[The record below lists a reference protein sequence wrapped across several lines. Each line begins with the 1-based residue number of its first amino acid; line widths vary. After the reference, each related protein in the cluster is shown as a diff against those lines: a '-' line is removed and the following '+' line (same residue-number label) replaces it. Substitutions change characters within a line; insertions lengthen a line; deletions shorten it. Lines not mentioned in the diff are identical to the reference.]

1 MNKALK
7 LKFAG
12 GANKAS
18 SQHRSNHIRYIAT
31 IRHITAKP
39 RNKSI
44 SVSQWVTFIIPYFIV
59 IYNSYKCHQ
68 VHVIQPRGRPWTRQG
83 KQKRG
88 SLDPCLVDPWAEP
101 PNVSCSHYYPSV
113 STATHDEI
121 HVQQKNN
128 NPRIPVNNKNLCC
141 HACPTLSLIYSHYF
155 TIHSTLNWLNVFFWW
170 SSQQFW
176 QSVIIHD
183 DNVQ

>member
-12 GANKAS
+12 RANKAS
-18 SQHRSNHIRYIAT
+18 SQHRSNHIRYVAT

-44 SVSQWVTFIIPYFIV
+44 SVSQWVTFIILYFIV
-59 IYNSYKCHQ
+59 IYNNYKCHQ

-83 KQKRG
+83 KQKMG
-88 SLDPCLVDPWAEP
+88 ITWSLFGWSLGWTTKCIMFPLLSIRFYCNSRWI
-101 PNVSCSHYYPSV
+101 SCP
-113 STATHDEI
+113 T
-121 HVQQKNN
+121 KNN
-128 NPRIPVNNKNLCC
+128 SRIPMNNKNLCC
-141 HACPTLSLIYSHYF
+141 HTCPTLSLIYSHYF
-155 TIHSTLNWLNVFFWW
+155 TIHSTLNWSNPYFCW